1 MEDKVHFPSFER
13 QLFTTRIVCA
23 IKLCNYFRK
32 KETNKPTDGWTN
44 ANNYITSREGGGKAE
59 VIIFGWHHTIKSPH
73 GGLLKDIAH
82 LEKS

>member
-1 MEDKVHFPSFER
+1 M
-13 QLFTTRIVCA
+13 QLSCV
-23 IKLCNYFRK
+23 
-32 KETNKPTDGWTN
+32 
-44 ANNYITSREGGGKAE
+44 ITSERKTHINRQRDGQMDKNQQLRNLQGGGGKAE